1 MLKKVFGID
10 AHKDVMVVTK
20 LGEDIKE
27 TRRFGVDAN
36 DLRRCIEW
44 LREDSCLDG
53 VMESTGVYWVP
64 IYASLKDAGF
74 NISVANAYQVRMV
87 PGRKSDQKDSEW
99 LAYLMR
105 AELIKPSY
113 IPDREYQELR
123 TLTRLRARLT
133 QTQTAF
139 KNRAHKILQLCNI
152 RLASKLTD
160 LFGSSG
166 MKILDA
172 LVNGVSIDEAIEK
185 CDRRVKKQRDEIK
198 ASIIGT
204 LSRTDIFEL
213 KICLDNIKLLEEQIK
228 QVDEKIASKV
238 DKDLVDKLCKILF
251 YPSSL

>member
-1 MLKKVFGID
+1 
-10 AHKDVMVVTK
+10 
-20 LGEDIKE
+20 
-27 TRRFGVDAN
+27 
-36 DLRRCIEW
+36 
-44 LREDSCLDG
+44 
-53 VMESTGVYWVP
+53 
-64 IYASLKDAGF
+64 
-74 NISVANAYQVRMV
+74 MV

-204 LSRTDIFEL
+204 LSQTDIFEL

-238 DKDLVDKLCKILF
+238 DKDLVDKLCKI
-251 YPSSL
+251 PGIATHISCNDNS